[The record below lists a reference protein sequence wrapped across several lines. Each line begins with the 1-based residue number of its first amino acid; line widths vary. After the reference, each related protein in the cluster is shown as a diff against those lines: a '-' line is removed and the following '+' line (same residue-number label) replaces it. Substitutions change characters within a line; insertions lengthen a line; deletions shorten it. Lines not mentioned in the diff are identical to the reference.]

1 MTPGRV
7 LPSMPIS
14 DHVVTTVERTI
25 VPLPIP
31 GDAEPILPYEVEKYE
46 ANGYGRWEWGPGAPC
61 ERRTDLLDPA
71 ASASASPSPVRLLRF
86 FTITDV
92 HITDKQSPAQAILIG
107 YQGGSPLAICA
118 YSMVMLFTTHVLD
131 AIVQTINALHE
142 RDAFDFGIGLGDAA
156 NSTQYNELRWY
167 IDVLDGTP
175 ISPRSGRG
183 EDDPDS
189 LVDYLRDFQP
199 AGLDPCIDWY
209 QAIGNHD
216 QFWMGVMPADDHLR
230 EVLAG
235 ADILDLGDI
244 FSDPAGMDS
253 RGLYMGS
260 LDCST
265 EIPQVIGVGPES
277 AFPAPPQIA
286 GADPRR
292 RSLTKS
298 EWIGEFLVSTSN
310 PRGHGFDETAAE
322 EQFACYSFVPKSDVP
337 IKVIVFDDT
346 QSIHDENVVGLGGY
360 GHGSLD
366 REHLEWLVAEL
377 DAGQAAGQLMIV
389 AAHIPIATDAPGGP
403 AWWSTVSE
411 VTERELIDTLHRYPN
426 LILWVAGHRHLNVV
440 TPLPTPDPARPELGF
455 FEVETFSLR
464 DFPQQFR
471 TFDLQ
476 ANGDGTVSVIA
487 TSVDPAVREG
497 SLAARSRDYAVASY
511 QLFMTDPTDPHTE
524 GPCNVELVIPLSP
537 EMATA
542 IDALVPR
549 EQAR

>member
-1 MTPGRV
+1 MTSGRAK
-7 LPSMPIS
+7 PSFPIS
-14 DHVVTTVERTI
+14 DDVVTTVERTI
-25 VPLPIP
+25 VALAIP
-31 GDAEPILPYEVEKYE
+31 SDAEPILPYEVEKYE
-46 ANGYGRWEWGPGAPC
+46 ANGYGRWEYGPGVPR

-71 ASASASPSPVRLLRF
+71 RSRPAAAAPVRLLRF

-107 YQGGSPLAICA
+107 YKGGSPLAVCA

-131 AIVQTINALHE
+131 AVVQTINALHE

-156 NSTQYNELRWY
+156 NSTQHNELRWY
-167 IDVLDGTP
+167 IDVLDGTRL
-175 ISPRSGRG
+175 SPRSGSD
-183 EDDPDS
+183 EDGDEDA

-199 AGLDPCIDWY
+199 AGLDPSIDWY

-235 ADILDLGDI
+235 TEILDLGDI
-244 FSDPAGMDS
+244 FSDPKGMDS

-265 EIPQVIGVGPES
+265 EIPRIIGVGPES
-277 AFPAPPQIA
+277 EFPSPPQIA
-286 GADPRR
+286 SADPRR

-298 EWIGEFLVSTSN
+298 EWIGEFLESTSS
-310 PRGHGFDETAAE
+310 PRGHGFDETAADE
-322 EQFACYSFVPKSDVP
+322 GFACYSFEPNPDTP

-346 QSIHDENVVGLGGY
+346 QSVHDENVVGLGGY

-366 REHLEWLVAEL
+366 RKHLEWLVAEME
-377 DAGQAAGQLMIV
+377 AGQAAGQLMVV
-389 AAHIPIATDAPGGP
+389 AAHIPIGTDAPGGP

-411 VTERELIDTLHRYPN
+411 VTERELIDTLHRFPN

-440 TPLPTPDPARPELGF
+440 TPLPSPDPTRPELGF

-487 TSVDPAVREG
+487 TSVDPAVGEG
-497 SLAARSRDYAVASY
+497 SIAARSRDFAVASY
-511 QLFMTDPTDPHTE
+511 QLFMTDPTDLHTE
-524 GPCNVELVIPLSP
+524 GPCNVELVIPLSA
-537 EMATA
+537 EMATV
-542 IDALVPR
+542 IDTLVPSP
-549 EQAR
+549 